1 MKIEILTFHYEEMV
15 YALNIMATNL
25 KRYHEEDLMN
35 FAEAIHRFDS
45 LADPDF
51 LINLRV
57 INPHLNNDLISKIL
71 RLKSVISQIFS
82 SLWYKKLVVE
92 SDVLNESHV
101 LSTQLL
107 KDLGEEYIEPKK
119 YADQSMDVNW

>member
-25 KRYHEEDLMN
+25 KKYHEEDLMN

-51 LINLRV
+51 LINLKV
-57 INPHLNNDLISKIL
+57 INPHLNNNLISKIL
-71 RLKSVISQIFS
+71 YLKSVISQLFS
-82 SLWYKKLVVE
+82 SLWYKKLLIE
-92 SDVLNESHV
+92 SDVLNESYV

-107 KDLGEEYIEPKK
+107 KDLGEEYIEPEK
-119 YADQSMDVNW
+119 YADQSMDVHW

>member
-1 MKIEILTFHYEEMV
+1 MKIEILKFHYEEMV

-25 KRYHEEDLMN
+25 KKYHEEDLMN

-45 LADPDF
+45 LANPNF
-51 LINLRV
+51 LITLEV

-71 RLKSVISQIFS
+71 HLKSVISQLFS

-92 SDVLNESHV
+92 SALLDESYV

-107 KDLGEEYIEPKK
+107 KDLGEEYIEPTK